1 MTEGGVNEV
10 QNFKAF
16 SDKKKRKEK
25 NSSNRKSGA
34 GFNNCPNGDSSTFGI
49 MNV

>member
-1 MTEGGVNEV
+1 MTKGGVNEV

-34 GFNNCPNGDSSTFGI
+34 GFNNCPNADSSTFGI
-49 MNV
+49 NV

>member
-1 MTEGGVNEV
+1 MTDGGVNEV
-10 QNFKAF
+10 QNVKAF

>member
-34 GFNNCPNGDSSTFGI
+34 GFNNCPNAGSGTFGI
-49 MNV
+49 GHN

>member
-1 MTEGGVNEV
+1 MTDGGVNEV

-16 SDKKKRKEK
+16 SEKKKRKEK